1 MNIDEYV
8 EELERRYGCYKYNQ
22 FQRNCMYNNS
32 CCIGPR
38 GPRGIR
44 GPMGPMGAKGIQG
57 PYGPQGP
64 AGAQGATGAQGP
76 MGPLGPQGE
85 TGAQGPIGPV
95 GPQGETG
102 AQGPMGQVGPQGET
116 GEQGP
121 IGPVGPQ
128 GETGGQ
134 GPMGPVGP
142 QGPIGPVGPQ
152 GATGA
157 TGPAVQLRG
166 IEADLI
172 GSSSGT
178 VLNAYNVIFDNVSNN
193 QTQNISYDQTTGE
206 FIINAEG
213 NYYVNW
219 WVSTNG
225 AGTANIVDFSLEL
238 NNNIVGYSVSPNTT
252 GQVGGSAIITVTNP
266 PSTLTLVNRTGEAV
280 NYAGTS
286 VQASILIVEATV

>member
-85 TGAQGPIGPV
+85 TGA
-95 GPQGETG
+95 
-102 AQGPMGQVGPQGET
+102 
-116 GEQGP
+116 
-121 IGPVGPQ
+121 
-128 GETGGQ
+128 
-134 GPMGPVGP
+134 